1 MRLLKFLTVIICM
14 SWVVIAAA
22 ASAPLVGFQEGK
34 DYLVISP
41 VGKPPLDANVV
52 EFFNYGCP
60 ACNRLEPELQIWLA
74 TKPKDVTFA
83 RLPVVFHPD
92 WDVYSKAFYVAQT
105 LGIEKK
111 MTQLLFDAIHK
122 DKQDLGNE
130 KALADFFVKNGVALN
145 NFESIYNF
153 TPGIYG
159 ELNRADDRMRAYL
172 IDPVLMQQYNWIPQ
186 IPAFIINGKYLTSIS
201 LVNGDAKKLFQIIDY
216 LVKK

>member
-1 MRLLKFLTVIICM
+1 MRLLKLLTAIICM
-14 SWVVIAAA
+14 SWIATATA
-22 ASAPLVGFQEGK
+22 VSAPLVSFQEGK

-41 VGKPPLDANVV
+41 IGKPQLHANVV

-60 ACNRLEPELQIWLA
+60 ACYHLEPELQVWLT
-74 TKPKDVTFA
+74 TKPKNITFA

-92 WDVYSKAFYVAQT
+92 WDVYSKAFYVAQA

-111 MTQLLFDAIHK
+111 MTPLLFNAIHK
-122 DKQDLGNE
+122 QREDLGNE
-130 KALADFFVKNGVALN
+130 KALAAFFVKNGVPLID
-145 NFESIYNF
+145 FENLYNF

-159 ELNRADDRMRAYL
+159 ELNRADEMMRTYL